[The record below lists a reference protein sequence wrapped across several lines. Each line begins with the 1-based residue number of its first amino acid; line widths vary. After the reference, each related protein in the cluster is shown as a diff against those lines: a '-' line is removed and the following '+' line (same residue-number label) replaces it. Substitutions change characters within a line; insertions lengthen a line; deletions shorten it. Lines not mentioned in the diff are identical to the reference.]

1 MSRSLVISR
10 VGRTSLHRCWVDRG
24 TSRDW
29 DLYLCPYE
37 EIGPQDDL
45 DCQVGD
51 VIPGPKWTGLNK
63 VLNTWSGWRDY
74 DQIWLPDDDIFA
86 RQDDI
91 TTMFEVGRA
100 LDLHLF
106 APSLH
111 EASHYAHFIAM
122 RNVSFFAR
130 RVGFVEI
137 MIPCF
142 HRAILEDL
150 LPTFDL
156 SATGWGFGLDS
167 AWPKILGYEQI
178 GIIDGV
184 SVLHTRP
191 VGTFKDADLRR
202 RVMQESDDILGKFGC
217 SQRMVTFAG
226 IGRDLSEMSLSPE
239 ELLWDLVRG
248 WQYVFTQSPEALRWL
263 FEQQQ
268 CLFSASPY
276 PVSGLPASQRARAKS
291 GS

>member
-1 MSRSLVISR
+1 MSRSLVIAR
-10 VGRTSLHRCWVDRG
+10 VGRTSLHRCWLDAG
-24 TSRDW
+24 KPRDW

-37 EIGPQDDL
+37 DIGPQGDL
-45 DCQVGD
+45 DCQVSD
-51 VIPGPKWTGLNK
+51 VIPGPKWTGLTR
-63 VLNTWSGWRDY
+63 LLTTWSGWRDY

-91 TTMFEVGRA
+91 TTMFKVGRE
-100 LDLHLF
+100 LDLQLF

-122 RNVSFFAR
+122 RNASFLAR

-137 MIPCF
+137 MIPCLR
-142 HRAILEDL
+142 RATLEEL
-150 LPTFDL
+150 LPTFAL
-156 SATGWGFGLDS
+156 SASGWGFGLDS

-191 VGTFKDADLRR
+191 VGTFKDPDLRR
-202 RVMQESDDILGKFGC
+202 RVMQESDDIQARFDC
-217 SQRMVTFAG
+217 RQRMVTFAG
-226 IGRDLSEMSLSPE
+226 TGPDLHEIPLTPE
-239 ELLWDLVRG
+239 ALLWELVRG
-248 WQYVFTQSPEALRWL
+248 WQYLFGTCPDALRWL

-268 CLFSASPY
+268 SLFSDAPY
-276 PVSGLPASQRARAKS
+276 PVSGLPTGPDARAKS